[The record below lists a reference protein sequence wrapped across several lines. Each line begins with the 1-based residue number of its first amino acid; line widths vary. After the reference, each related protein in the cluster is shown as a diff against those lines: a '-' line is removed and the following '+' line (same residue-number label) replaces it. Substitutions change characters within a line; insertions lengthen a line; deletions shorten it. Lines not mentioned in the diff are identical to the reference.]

1 MMPQTRKG
9 IKQELSFL
17 TLRLFCESDPGFQ
30 SKIGARFRHERISM
44 LGMVNAKNNYREF
57 SCILVSY
64 VRLHENLGQDDGI
77 D

>member
-1 MMPQTRKG
+1 
-9 IKQELSFL
+9 
-17 TLRLFCESDPGFQ
+17 
-30 SKIGARFRHERISM
+30 
-44 LGMVNAKNNYREF
+44 MVNAKNNYREF